1 MTGTDHNA
9 SPFNAI
15 PPVTTALVIVMAGVE
30 LILSLGARGLMG
42 GPGAVGWRIQTIE
55 RYAFSG
61 DILAWMVETGRFP
74 PEHLMRFLTYPFVHG
89 TFTAAL
95 FAAVMMLA
103 LGKIVGE
110 ALGPLRML
118 AIFVVTAIVGAV
130 VFGLFAG
137 RVPLIGAFPP
147 IYGLIGAFTYLLWL
161 RLGQM
166 GEAQIRAFS
175 LIGVLL
181 GLQLVFGLLFGG
193 GPYWIAEVAGFV
205 AGFAMAIVLVPGGLT
220 RLVARLRER

>member
-1 MTGTDHNA
+1 MSGTDHNV

-15 PPVTTALVIVMAGVE
+15 PPVTSALVIVMFAVE
-30 LILSLGARGLMG
+30 AILSLGARGLMG
-42 GPGAVGWRIQTIE
+42 GPGAVGWRIQAVE
-55 RYAFSG
+55 QYAFSG
-61 DILAWMVETGRFP
+61 DILAWMVETRVFP
-74 PEHLMRFLTYPFVHG
+74 PEHMMRFLTYPFVHG
-89 TFTAAL
+89 NFTSAL
-95 FAAVMMLA
+95 FACVMLLA
-103 LGKIVGE
+103 LGKIVAE
-110 ALGPLRML
+110 ALGPVRML
-118 AIFVVTAIVGAV
+118 AVFVTSAIAGAV

-137 RVPLIGAFPP
+137 RVPLVGAFPP

-193 GPYWIAEVAGFV
+193 GPYWIAEIAGFV
-205 AGFAMAIVLVPGGLT
+205 AGFALSIVLVPGGFT
-220 RLVARLRER
+220 RLMERLRER

>member
-1 MTGTDHNA
+1 MQGSDHNA

-15 PPVTTALVIVMAGVE
+15 PPVTTALVIVMFAVE
-30 LILSLGARGLMG
+30 VLFSLGARGIIG
-42 GPGAVGWRIQTIE
+42 GPGAVGWRIQGIE
-55 RYAFSG
+55 TYAFSG

-74 PEHLMRFLTYPFVHG
+74 PEHLMRLFTYPFVHG
-89 TFTAAL
+89 TFTSAL
-95 FAAVMMLA
+95 FACVMMLA

-110 ALGPLRML
+110 ALGPVRML
-118 AIFVVTAIVGAV
+118 AIFVVTAVAGAL
-130 VFGLFAG
+130 VFGLFVG
-137 RVPLIGAFPP
+137 RVPLYGAFPS

-193 GPYWIAEVAGFV
+193 GPYWIAEVTGFV
-205 AGFAMAIVLVPGGLT
+205 AGFALSVVLVPGGFG